1 MKPTW
6 AGRLLC
12 CALLAGACAGDA
24 GTAASSDAHAPDAG
38 GTAVVAAPSDLDH
51 ANSLVSAD
59 RYTQELLRYAL
70 FLPLVRYDSAL
81 GFAPALARSWEMLGD
96 TGVVMHL
103 RDDVRW
109 HDGEPTT
116 AWDVA
121 FTFQRARDTL
131 TAFPNAE
138 YFARWT
144 AAEVVDSLTV
154 RFRFEPHADPLAG
167 LPFMPIMPRHL
178 LDSIPAARLAQ
189 ASFNRAPV
197 GNGPFRFAEY
207 RPGDRWVF
215 EANPEFPAGLG
226 GRPHLDR
233 IVWRVIPDGTAQAIE
248 ARTGSAD
255 LVLSP
260 PAEQFEAL
268 DADPELRGIVRA
280 GRQYGFVG
288 WNHRRPPLDDAS
300 VRRALTMAIDRR
312 QIIDGLRGG
321 HGQLAVGP
329 IFPGHWAYNGA
340 LEPLPYAPDSA
351 RALLAR
357 AGIRDGDGDGVAELP
372 DGRDFQLELKYP
384 SGSDFNRDVAQ
395 LLQAHLADVGV
406 RLVLRSVEFGVLA
419 TDLMSAARDFD
430 AALMGWESDF
440 RVNLRDLFYGGTRAG
455 PFQFAGY
462 RNAEVDGLLDEVAR
476 TADRAQATPLW
487 HRLQVLLREDQPWS
501 FLYYFPDLY
510 VASDRLQGVA
520 MDDRGALVSVARW
533 WIPADRQG
541 PRAPA
546 RSDSAGRSPNP
557 AAAPAR

>member
-1 MKPTW
+1 MKATW
-6 AGRLLC
+6 AGPLLC

-24 GTAASSDAHAPDAG
+24 GSAASSDEGAPDSG

-70 FLPLVRYDSAL
+70 FLPLVHYDSAL

-109 HDGEPTT
+109 HDGVRTT
-116 AWDVA
+116 AHDVV

-138 YFARWT
+138 YFARWA

-178 LDSIPAARLAQ
+178 LDSIPPARLAQ
-189 ASFNRAPV
+189 AAFNHAPV
-197 GNGPFRFAEY
+197 GNGPFRFVEY

-215 EANPEFPAGLG
+215 EANRDFPPALG

-255 LVLSP
+255 LILTP
-260 PAEQFEAL
+260 PAEQFDAL
-268 DADPELRGIVRA
+268 DDDPALRGIVRA
-280 GRQYGFVG
+280 GRQYGFIG
-288 WNHRRPPLDDAS
+288 WNHRRAPLDDAR

-312 QIIDGLRGG
+312 LIIDGLRGG

-329 IFPGHWAYNGA
+329 IFPGHWAFNDA
-340 LEPLPYAPDSA
+340 LEPLPFAPDSA
-351 RALLAR
+351 RALLAL
-357 AGIRDGDGDGVAELP
+357 AGIGDGDGDGVAERP
-372 DGRDFQLELKYP
+372 DGRDFELELKYP
-384 SGSDFNRDVAQ
+384 SASDFNRDVAQ
-395 LLQAHLADVGV
+395 LLQAHLAAVGV
-406 RLVLRSVEFGVLA
+406 RLVLRPVEFQVLVA
-419 TDLMSAARDFD
+419 DLTGAARDFD

-440 RVNLRDLFYGGTRAG
+440 RVNLRDLFHGAALDG
-455 PFQFAGY
+455 PLQFAGF
-462 RNAEVDGLLDEVAR
+462 RNTEVDRLLDEVAR
-476 TADRAQATPLW
+476 TVDRARAKPLW
-487 HRLQVLLREDQPWS
+487 DRLQELLRDEQPWS

-510 VASDRLQGVA
+510 VASDRLRGVA

-557 AAAPAR
+557 AAVPAR